1 MTIPQ
6 TIEIKSDDNILTLKD
21 TIKTKDGLRYQYIYS
36 KSISKLGDTLELDE
50 VQLQKIINL
59 NS

>member
-6 TIEIKSDDNILTLKD
+6 TIEIKSDGNLLQFVEEKKGIFKYKYVRS
-21 TIKTKDGLRYQYIYS
+21 KT
-36 KSISKLGDTLELDE
+36 KLGDTLELDE

-59 NS
+59 NK